1 MFFTFSQVT
10 KCVFHKYGPSGT
22 IQKHDALCILPLN
35 IINEKIY
42 IFLYFWFVFLAA
54 VSAVWLVYRLLTV
67 VSHDV
72 RVSVIFAR
80 SDRMVRYWG

>member
-67 VSHDV
+67 ISHDV

-80 SDRMVRYWG
+80 SDRMVRY

>member
-22 IQKHDALCILPLN
+22 IQKHDALCIRPLN

-80 SDRMVRYWG
+80 SDRMVRG